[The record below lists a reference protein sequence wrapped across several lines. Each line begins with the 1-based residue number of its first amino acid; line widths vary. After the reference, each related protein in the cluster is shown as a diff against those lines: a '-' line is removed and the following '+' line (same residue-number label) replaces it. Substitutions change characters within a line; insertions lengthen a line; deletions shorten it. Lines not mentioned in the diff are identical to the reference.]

1 MAGALRPAVLLIF
14 FASLLFLLDAVLDGV
29 QPLGEHWS
37 LEAYSNLG
45 WTSYLFAVVNFL
57 VGVLIARGSE
67 RSLALRIG
75 LSGFF
80 LVERPV
86 SAFLIGQKPIE
97 SIGVHLVTAFIE
109 LVILVTTIRVWRL
122 GHSVRGSDL
131 NALFA
136 LEAEPMAASMAA
148 PRSEPIEVADLELA
162 ANPEAAV
169 AEPEP
174 AAAEPPPAGVE
185 PVPAGVEP
193 EPAAAEPEPA
203 AAEGASMAAAPLP
216 VLEPGA
222 AAADEGLAPPPTAWL
237 LGILALLL
245 AATLVADAIAAGLVP
260 GSEIDLAAPGWLVYV
275 FALVILTVAAR
286 AVHGRRVALR
296 MLLVLSLIFFVER
309 AFSPF
314 ALRLLDPIALGLH
327 LVAAFVALALA
338 LATASA
344 IRIRRARLPAAQTS

>member
-14 FASLLFLLDAVLDGV
+14 FASLLFVLDALLDGV
-29 QPLGEHWS
+29 HPLGEHWS

-45 WTSYLFAVVNFL
+45 WTSYLFAVVNLF

-86 SAFLIGQKPIE
+86 SAFLIGTKPIE
-97 SIGVHLVTAFIE
+97 SIAVHLVTAFIE
-109 LVILVTTIRVWRL
+109 MVILVSTIRVWRL

-131 NALFA
+131 DALFA
-136 LEAEPMAASMAA
+136 LKAEPVASSVGTS
-148 PRSEPIEVADLELA
+148 RSEPIAVADL
-162 ANPEAAV
+162 
-169 AEPEP
+169 EP
-174 AAAEPPPAGVE
+174 AAAEPL
-185 PVPAGVEP
+185 PV
-193 EPAAAEPEPA
+193 AAEPEPPV
-203 AAEGASMAAAPLP
+203 AEPEPVAPLAR
-216 VLEPGA
+216 A
-222 AAADEGLAPPPTAWL
+222 ALSPKTAWL

-245 AATLVADAIAAGLVP
+245 AATLVADAVAAGLVP
-260 GSEIDLAAPGWLVYV
+260 GSEIDPAAPGWLVYV

-286 AVHGRRVALR
+286 AVHGRRFALR
-296 MLLVLSLIFFVER
+296 MLLILSLIFFVER

-314 ALRLLDPIALGLH
+314 ALRLLDPVALGLH
-327 LVAAFVALALA
+327 LVAAFVALSLA

-344 IRIRRARLPAAQTS
+344 IRIRRASLPAPQTSS

>member
-131 NALFA
+131 HALFA

-174 AAAEPPPAGVE
+174 AAAEPP
-185 PVPAGVEP
+185 PAGVEP

-344 IRIRRARLPAAQTS
+344 IRIRRARLPAAQPS

>member
-45 WTSYLFAVVNFL
+45 WTSYLFAVVNL
-57 VGVLIARGSE
+57 IVGVLIARGSE

-131 NALFA
+131 HALFA

-185 PVPAGVEP
+185 P

-222 AAADEGLAPPPTAWL
+222 AAADEGLAPPPPAWL